1 MTKWSLIDKDIDP
14 TNNSVIGGTFTMKVP
29 GGMLVRT
36 IMISG
41 SQTMVFIPMNE
52 VMIGGELSSIDEWI
66 NKNRIT

>member
-14 TNNSVIGGTFTMKVP
+14 TNNSVVGGTAAMKVP

-52 VMIGGELSSIDEWI
+52 VMTAADLSSIDEWI